1 MAAGLPTAVLVEV
14 EFSAGV
20 WTDVS
25 SLVKGD
31 SIEIKQGRES
41 ATADLQ
47 PGTLDLDFDNADGR
61 FTPDN
66 PTSTYWPNFVEGKRI
81 RVRVTKSA
89 TTYPVFVGRI
99 SRIEPDYPTEPTQS
113 VVHVLAVDLLGDLS
127 QIQLGT
133 AFRSYITYGFLSA
146 AEFAYPLD
154 DDTTR
159 TGPVD
164 LTGSCPPLSVF
175 NVKVAGSVSYRSVS
189 GLDGDGTSFVML
201 KDGKRL
207 QHNAPAFSWDH
218 TSITQRSISGFF
230 YLTAGQYGEI
240 LAVTLRDRAGAGTYL
255 SVVHDASG
263 LHVESYVN
271 GTLETTTA
279 SVAVSAGW
287 VSVGLTSS
295 SGDIDFDVDG
305 VTIDTF
311 TPTNTTPYK
320 CISIGGTVDVGAA
333 NIIFDTATTSLY
345 MSQIVRG
352 GTPTSSLSMLSTVNV
367 VEGMFR
373 LATTLNGNISLS
385 GIGSSDP
392 NRETTALACDGRTA
406 LDVLQD
412 LANCSSGIAYHEPS
426 TSTTQDIVIPLTN
439 TTRPLTVALTL
450 DAEADL
456 DGGPTLVRGTDDRL
470 GSATASTPEATA
482 FATGD
487 GTGTRE
493 ITTILADRAYLQAL
507 ADDAV
512 AQGANLRTRMTSLPF
527 DLAHA
532 ANDLYATFYA
542 LRPGNRVRLSGL
554 PTTYFGV
561 SYIDSYVHGWT
572 YRPGVNG
579 HPVEL
584 YTSPADAPS
593 EAIWDTSRFAFGD
606 DVCTVTG
613 GTAVGTTSTG
623 TMTLTWATTD
633 TLTTSA
639 GDYPMDFNWNG
650 ERVTV
655 TAAPAGGT
663 SPRTLTITAR
673 GVAPTVARIHSAGE
687 SIEPWDAARW
697 AL

>member
-1 MAAGLPTAVLVEV
+1 MAAGLPTAVLTEI

-25 SLVKGD
+25 SYVKGD

-41 ATADLQ
+41 ESSDLQ
-47 PGTLDLDFDNADGR
+47 PGTLDLDLDNADGR

-99 SRIEPDYPTEPTQS
+99 AQLEPDYPSEPTQS

-127 QIQLGT
+127 QIGLGT
-133 AFRSYITYGFLSA
+133 AFRSYVTYGFLSSVDL
-146 AEFAYPLD
+146 AYPLD
-154 DDTTR
+154 DETTR
-159 TGPVD
+159 TGAVD
-164 LTGSCPPLSVF
+164 ITGNCPPLTVF
-175 NVKVAGSVSYRSVS
+175 NVKVAGSVEYRSVS

-207 QHNAPAFSWDH
+207 QHDAPAFSWDH
-218 TSITQRSISGFF
+218 TALQNRSVSGFF
-230 YLTAGQYGEI
+230 FLTAGQYGEI
-240 LAVTLRDRAGAGTYL
+240 FAVTLRDRAGAGTYI

-287 VSVGLTSS
+287 VSVSLTSS

-305 VTIDTF
+305 VNIATF

-320 CISIGGTVDVGAA
+320 CLSIGGTVDVGAA
-333 NIIFDTATTSLY
+333 NIILGTAVTSLY

-352 GTPTSSLSMLSTVNV
+352 GTPTAPLTMLSTVNV
-367 VEGMFR
+367 IEGMFR
-373 LATTLNGNISLS
+373 LSSTLSGNISLS

-392 NRETTALACDGRTA
+392 NREATALMCDGRTA

-426 TSTTQDIVIPLTN
+426 TSATQDIVIPLTN

-456 DGGPTLVRGTDDRL
+456 DGGPTLVRGTADRV
-470 GSATASTPEATA
+470 GSATASSPSTTA
-482 FATGD
+482 SATGG
-487 GTGTRE
+487 GTGTRD
-493 ITTILADRAYLQAL
+493 ISTILAEHAYVQAL

-512 AQGANLRTRMTSLPF
+512 AQGENLRTRMTSLPF
-527 DLAHA
+527 DLVHA
-532 ANDLYATFYA
+532 ANDLYAAFYA

-554 PTTYFGV
+554 PATYFGV

-572 YRPGVNG
+572 YRPGVDG
-579 HPVEL
+579 HRVEL
-584 YTSPADAPS
+584 YTSPADAPA

-606 DVCTVTG
+606 GVCTVTG

-655 TAAPAGGT
+655 TSAPAGGT

-673 GVAPTVARIHSAGE
+673 GVAPTVARVHSAGE